1 MPPVLAVSDAAP
13 FFGRLDGV
21 LLLARAGRA
30 PLGVYRGALE
40 QIERLGGKVLGTI
53 FNGFD
58 ARRSGRGYG
67 YGYTYGG
74 YYGYGYRSY
83 YGTEEKG
90 KRKKRAEEPEMESA
104 GKGSSSRD

>member
-1 MPPVLAVSDAAP
+1 VDMPPVLAVSDAAP
-13 FFGRLDGV
+13 FFAKLDGV

-30 PLGVYRGALE
+30 PLGVYQGALD

-67 YGYTYGG
+67 YSYGG
-74 YYGYGYRSY
+74 YYGYHSY
-83 YGTEEKG
+83 YGYDERSKG
-90 KRKKRAEEPEMESA
+90 KKSSTRERETVASDSSAEE
-104 GKGSSSRD
+104 